1 MSNIETQ
8 NSSENTP
15 IADLLDRDEKGKATQ
30 SNYNCQLVLREDPL
44 FKGAIRFNEL
54 TQKIDIC
61 RELGWKRDSI
71 NITDTDLDNIITY
84 METFYGLKL
93 DKNIERAVRVIAN
106 ENSYHPIREKLLSL
120 KWDGVQRLPYALHHF
135 LGVKKT
141 LLATESLKVFML
153 GAIARVFNPGC
164 KFEYMLCLVGGQGAG
179 KSTFLRFLAMD
190 DSFFTDD
197 IKRLDDDKAFQ
208 HLQGHWIIEIP
219 EMLAVLHAK
228 MVEETKSF
236 ISRQCD
242 NYRTP
247 YDRYAK
253 DRPRQCVFA
262 GTSNKIEFLP
272 MDKTGNRRFLP
283 IEVNMDQAECHI
295 LDNETESRAYIEQL
309 WAEVMVIYKSGDYSL
324 TLSRNLQKLL
334 NSIQENYS
342 PEDPTEVAIINYL
355 DEYQPEYVC
364 VKMLYKEALNHFS
377 YETPK
382 QWESNEIRGIMDNK
396 AKDYKKLSSHK
407 FSEYGIQRAWVRV
420 KKTDSPSDTI
430 EASASD
436 TLPEESYVQQE
447 LFVNS

>member
-1 MSNIETQ
+1 MSNIEIQ
-8 NSSENTP
+8 NSDENIN
-15 IADLLDRDEKGKATQ
+15 IAELLDRDEKGKVTQ

-61 RELGWKRDSI
+61 RDLGWKRDSV

-120 KWDGVQRLPYALHHF
+120 KWDGVQRLPDALHHF
-135 LGVKKT
+135 LGVKRT
-141 LLATESLKVFML
+141 LLTTESLKVFML
-153 GAIARVFNPGC
+153 GAIARVFTPGC
-164 KFEYMLCLVGGQGAG
+164 KFEFMLCLVGGQGAG

-190 DSFFTDD
+190 DSYFTDD

-219 EMLAVLHAK
+219 EMLAVLNAK

-253 DRPRQCVFA
+253 DRPRQCIFA
-262 GTSNKIEFLP
+262 GTSNKTEFLP

-283 IEVNMDQAECHI
+283 IEVNMNEADCHI
-295 LDNETESRAYIEQL
+295 LDDEAESRAYIEQL
-309 WAEVMVIYKSGDYSL
+309 WAEVMVIYKSGNYSL
-324 TLSRNLQKLL
+324 TLPKDLQRILA
-334 NSIQENYS
+334 SVQENHC
-342 PEDPTEVAIINYL
+342 PEDPTEVAIRNFL
-355 DEYQPEYVC
+355 DDKEPEYVC
-364 VKMLYKEALNHFS
+364 IRMLYKEALNHFS
-377 YETPK
+377 YENPA
-382 QWESNEIRGIMDNK
+382 QWESNAIRDIMDNK
-396 AKDYKKLSSHK
+396 MKDYKKISSHR
-407 FSEYGIQRAWVRV
+407 FFEYGTQRAWVRI
-420 KKTDSPSDTI
+420 KKTSAPSKSECTPVCDSLQ
-430 EASASD
+430 EG
-436 TLPEESYVQQE
+436 SYVQQE